1 MLFFLNSLGRDAER
15 NPKKSNLMH
24 FFPPLCPFF
33 ICQVDVNMD
42 AVLAMRKEFNASLE
56 KEGGKLS
63 VNDFVIKA
71 AALACGKV
79 PEVNSSWQETFIRQ

>member
-1 MLFFLNSLGRDAER
+1 
-15 NPKKSNLMH
+15 
-24 FFPPLCPFF
+24 
-33 ICQVDVNMD
+33 MD